1 MREIELLMK
10 KIALIGSTGS
20 IGAQVLNVVRR
31 NPEKFSLVS
40 MSAHKNARSFL
51 NQINEFKPQV
61 CALDCVSDGFSIP
74 FKTEF
79 YSGDNAYLN
88 AIIPEADIVVVS
100 VVGYAGLKAVIKA
113 IELKKDVALANK
125 ESLVVGGEIVMS
137 LAKKN
142 GVNIYPIDSEHSAI
156 WQALN
161 FDFNKPFNRLI
172 LTASGGA
179 FRDMSINEIGI
190 ATADKALKHP
200 NWSMGNKITIDCAT
214 LVNKAFEVIEARW
227 LYNTDYSKIDA
238 IIHRESI
245 IHSMVEFEDN
255 SVIAQMSYPTMEIP
269 IALAL
274 DNSLRLKSNVSSLDF
289 AKLSTLHF
297 EEIDKNKFPCFEAVV
312 SAGKKGGLY
321 PAVANAVN
329 EVAVD
334 AFLNGKIVYK
344 DFYSLIDGAL
354 NAYTNGVDYSLSA
367 IEDADAWARSF
378 AKSKI
383 N

>member
-1 MREIELLMK
+1 MK

-20 IGAQVLNVVRR
+20 IGAQVLNVVRK
-31 NPEKFSLVS
+31 NPEKFSVVS

-51 NQINEFKPQV
+51 NQITEFKPSV
-61 CALDCVSDGFSIP
+61 CALDYASDGFSIP

-79 YSGDNAYLN
+79 FCGDGAYLN
-88 AIIPEADIVVVS
+88 AVVADADIVVVA
-100 VVGYAGLKAVIKA
+100 VVGYAGLKAVLKA

-125 ESLVVGGEIVMS
+125 ESLVVGGELVTS
-137 LAKKN
+137 LAKRA

-161 FDFNKPFNRLI
+161 FDCNKPFKRLI

-179 FRDMSINEIGI
+179 FRDVPISELNNV
-190 ATADKALKHP
+190 TASQALKHP
-200 NWSMGNKITIDCAT
+200 NWNMGDKITIDCAT

-227 LYNTDYSKIDA
+227 LYGADYSKIDA

-274 DNSLRLKSNVSSLDF
+274 DKNSRLKSNVPSLDF

-297 EEIDKNKFPCFEAVV
+297 EEIDKNKFPCFDAVV
-312 SAGKKGGLY
+312 LAGKKGGLY
-321 PAVANAVN
+321 PAVVNAVN

-334 AFLNGKIVYK
+334 AFLKGKIAYK
-344 DFYSLIDGAL
+344 DFYPLIDGAL
-354 NAYTNGVDYSLSA
+354 NAYTNEVDYSLSA
-367 IEDADAWARSF
+367 IEYADAWARDF